1 MKIPNQCKLKNFN
14 FKSCL
19 FCLKSLVYGV
29 PMERDSINSLEAFS
43 VDGLFKSK
51 EHKILLE
58 LEGFDFLVPFQRFDL
73 LSVAALTKI
82 DFPQMDANFKYF
94 AKQYL
99 DHLKKGEY
107 SNWEISL
114 IHDSLFDLM
123 LKNVGFC
130 NSELFPNAD
139 IQQNSSKLQLKM
151 LMNGFYFKLLPQV
164 SKPLN
169 DIQFHFE

>member
-1 MKIPNQCKLKNFN
+1 VQI
-14 FKSCL
+14 
-19 FCLKSLVYGV
+19 
-29 PMERDSINSLEAFS
+29 ERDLINSLVAFS
-43 VDGLFKSK
+43 IDGLIF
-51 EHKILLE
+51 
-58 LEGFDFLVPFQRFDL
+58 FDPIQRLDL

-82 DFPQMDANFKYF
+82 DFPQMDANFKDF

-99 DHLKKGEY
+99 DHFKKGEY
-107 SNWEISL
+107 SDWEISL

-139 IQQNSSKLQLKM
+139 IQQNSSKLQLEM

-164 SKPLN
+164 SEPLN